1 MIECVKIE
9 DVLTCIIFQ
18 VVGKDLTCGELKEII
33 ENLPTIEIEEED
45 TSENLIDI
53 IYPVGSYYFNEY
65 NSAINPN
72 DAFNNTER
80 EIEWEDCGG
89 YWIRVK

>member
-18 VVGKDLTCGELKEII
+18 VAGKNLTCGELKKII
-33 ENLPTIEIEEED
+33 EGLPKIKIEEED
-45 TSENLIDI
+45 TIESLIDE
-53 IYPVGSYYFNEY
+53 IYPIGSYYFNEY
-65 NSAINPN
+65 NPTINPN
-72 DAFNNTER
+72 NVFDNTT
-80 EIEWEDCGG
+80 WEDYRG